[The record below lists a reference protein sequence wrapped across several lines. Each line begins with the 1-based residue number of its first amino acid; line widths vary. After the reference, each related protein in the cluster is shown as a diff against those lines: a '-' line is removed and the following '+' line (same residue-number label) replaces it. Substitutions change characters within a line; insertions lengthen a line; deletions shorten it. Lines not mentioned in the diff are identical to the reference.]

1 LSELADYAWLTGPE
15 AALLL
20 AELAEDDAPL
30 HSQLHRLRKLLSA
43 RRARLTVEQVSLRK
57 RAAAKFGRLAGRMF
71 FADLALQQAT
81 DLWIGRY
88 KASRFPD
95 NRTVIDYCTGIG
107 GDLVALAER
116 GPAVGWDRDPELAL
130 LAEANLRA
138 VHGDNCPEICV
149 GDVSEQTPAADDFW
163 HLDPDR
169 RVEGRRS
176 TQVRWHSPGP
186 EVVQRWLTTAPQGVV
201 KLAPAAEVPE
211 SWQREAEL
219 EWISRDRQCR
229 QLLVWFGELA
239 TAPGQHRATILQT
252 PALQTPT
259 DENDPPIAC
268 GFAGTPGLATPLV
281 SPVRD
286 YIYDTD
292 PAIRAADLTGALA
305 EQFELGA
312 ISSGASYLT
321 ADRLVEHPLL
331 TCFRVVDQ
339 LPLREKPLAN
349 HLRSLGIGRLE
360 IKKRG
365 VDHDPERLRRRLKL
379 QGEMSA
385 TLLLTRQG
393 EREIAILVQRCQRKE
408 QLPG

>member
-1 LSELADYAWLTGPE
+1 MSELADYAWLTGPK
-15 AALLL
+15 ARGLL

-43 RRARLTVEQVSLRK
+43 ERARLAVEQVSLRQ
-57 RAAAKFGRLAGRMF
+57 RAVAKFGRLAQRMF
-71 FADLALQQAT
+71 FTDTTLQQST

-88 KASRFPD
+88 KASRFPND
-95 NRTVIDYCTGIG
+95 QTIVDYCTGIG

-116 GPAVGWDRDPELAL
+116 GPVVGWERAPELVL

-138 VHGDNCPEICV
+138 VHGDIRGEVCE
-149 GDVSEQTPAADDFW
+149 GDVAEQTPAADSFW

-169 RVEGRRS
+169 RVDGRRS

-186 EVVQRWLTTAPQGVV
+186 EVIDRWLTTAPQGAV
-201 KLAPAAEVPE
+201 KLAPATEVPP
-211 SWQREAEL
+211 SWQQEAER

-229 QLLVWFGELA
+229 QQLVWFGQLA

-252 PALQTPT
+252 PTNENAPPT
-259 DENDPPIAC
+259 AC
-268 GFAGTPGLATPLV
+268 GFAAAPGLATPLAAQ
-281 SPVRD
+281 VRD

-305 EQFELGA
+305 DELELTA
-312 ISSGASYLT
+312 VSTGASYLT
-321 ADRLVEHPLL
+321 ADRAVDHPLV
-331 TCFRVVDQ
+331 TRFRVVDQ
-339 LPLREKPLAN
+339 LPLREKPLAD

-365 VDHDPERLRRRLKL
+365 VQRDPEVLRRRLKL
-379 QGEMSA
+379 AGDASA
-385 TLLLTRQG
+385 TLLLTHQG
-393 EREIAILVQRCQRKE
+393 DREIAILAERCPSEKQT
-408 QLPG
+408 PG